1 LNEAS
6 PPKPINNVSGE
17 IRRMVELPDLHT
29 IALPRAEIAGTST
42 DRGSEG
48 QKTLGAAGLNLAG
61 SRAARWASLDSEDRK
76 VFNIWAA
83 GVAAFYSLLVISI
96 LGAILLGAYTPLG
109 QKALLVSRAIERS
122 SPELPAPE
130 TRNIGK

>member
-1 LNEAS
+1 
-6 PPKPINNVSGE
+6 
-17 IRRMVELPDLHT
+17 MVELPDLHT
-29 IALPRAEIAGTST
+29 IGPPRAEISRNST

-48 QKTLGAAGLNLAG
+48 QKTFSAEGLYLAG
-61 SRAARWASLDSEDRK
+61 SRAVRWASLDSDDRK

-83 GVAAFYSLLVISI
+83 RVAAFYSLLILSI

-109 QKALLVSRAIERS
+109 QKALLVSRAIERG

-130 TRNIGK
+130 TRSIGK